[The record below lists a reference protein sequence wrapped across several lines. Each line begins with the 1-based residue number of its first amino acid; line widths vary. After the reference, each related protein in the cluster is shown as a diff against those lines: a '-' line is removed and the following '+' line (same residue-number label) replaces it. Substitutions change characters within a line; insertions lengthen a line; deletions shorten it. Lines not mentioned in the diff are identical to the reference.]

1 MRTMLW
7 PALILVAGVVLAAGC
22 QKAADPGTEK
32 NGGKAAPAADP
43 DTEYFCPMHP
53 QIVREH
59 ADKCP
64 ICNMPLSKRKKGE
77 AANPPSDGAPAS
89 SSSARPKLSPE
100 DEAEIQAS
108 LAKLPPADRKAAE
121 AQRLCP
127 IQGEPLGSMGVPVK
141 LTLKG
146 ETVFVCCKGC
156 VGQAQKDPDKTL
168 KAVAEA
174 KAGKK

>member
-32 NGGKAAPAADP
+32 NGDRAAPAAADP
-43 DTEYFCPMHP
+43 DHEFYCLMHP
-53 QIVREH
+53 QVVRDSNKE
-59 ADKCP
+59 KCP
-64 ICNMPLSKRKKGE
+64 VCFMPLSKRKKGE
-77 AANPPSDGAPAS
+77 AAEPPPAEAP
-89 SSSARPKLSPE
+89 SARPKLSPE
-100 DEAEIQAS
+100 DEAEIRAS

-127 IQGEPLGSMGVPVK
+127 IQGEPLGSMGVPIK

-174 KAGKK
+174 KAAKK